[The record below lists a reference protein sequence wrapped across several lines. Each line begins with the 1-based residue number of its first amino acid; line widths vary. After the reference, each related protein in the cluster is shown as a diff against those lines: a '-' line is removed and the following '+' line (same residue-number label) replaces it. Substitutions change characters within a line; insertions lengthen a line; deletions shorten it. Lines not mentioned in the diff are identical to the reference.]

1 MEGQAV
7 GSHSAALSD
16 RSFTPIRLIVQPGG
30 MSERCALD
38 LLSSDYIAD
47 LRAEIVK
54 WWEDLNQVIINY
66 SDLYFGSDTFY
77 YICLIFQVKNRD
89 DDDCKSPN
97 SLTTQNPIRIITQ
110 GQELT
115 TDCDEKT
122 LGEMGLKDNQV
133 RI

>member
-7 GSHSAALSD
+7 GSHSAALGD

-30 MSERCALD
+30 MSERCVLD
-38 LLSSDYIAD
+38 LLSSDFVAD

-66 SDLYFGSDTFY
+66 SDFGFGTFN
-77 YICLIFQVKNRD
+77 YICFIFQVKNRD
-89 DDDCKSPN
+89 DDCKSPN
-97 SLTTQNPIRIITQ
+97 SPTTQNPIRIITQ

-115 TDCDEKT
+115 TECDEKT

-133 RI
+133 GR